1 MLNEHCSSN
10 DDLMIIARISTKP
23 FPSLS
28 HQLFSPHPSL
38 TYSSVSTQG
47 QTSRRMRCCD
57 QINFSLQKDQII
69 PPSPI
74 LDRCFFISSV
84 TILLTSF
91 HLFWSILF
99 LQRTPFG
106 QLQLWWEHPAAK
118 LSIQGFLFDRP
129 TICRLTFVR
138 VHSFILSNISFII
151 DWSQIEIFQENLLP
165 CLLCNEFFFIVESF
179 KYIVKNYISQ
189 KTAASNTFY
198 IIIKWKGLNY
208 SQRPVPVLFGVLR
221 RSYQKTCSGLSRLS
235 CTRLPPSSC

>member
-1 MLNEHCSSN
+1 MVLNEHCSSN
-10 DDLMIIARISTKP
+10 DDLMIIAQINTES

-38 TYSSVSTQG
+38 TYSLVSTQG

-74 LDRCFFISSV
+74 LDQCFFSTKIISSV

-99 LQRTPFG
+99 LQRTPLG
-106 QLQLWWEHPAAK
+106 QLQLWWEQPAAK
-118 LSIQGFLFDRP
+118 LSIQEFLFDRP

-138 VHSFILSNISFII
+138 VRSFILSNISFII
-151 DWSQIEIFQENLLP
+151 DWSQIVIEIFQENLLP
-165 CLLCNEFFFIVESF
+165 CLLCD
-179 KYIVKNYISQ
+179 
-189 KTAASNTFY
+189 
-198 IIIKWKGLNY
+198 
-208 SQRPVPVLFGVLR
+208 
-221 RSYQKTCSGLSRLS
+221 
-235 CTRLPPSSC
+235 